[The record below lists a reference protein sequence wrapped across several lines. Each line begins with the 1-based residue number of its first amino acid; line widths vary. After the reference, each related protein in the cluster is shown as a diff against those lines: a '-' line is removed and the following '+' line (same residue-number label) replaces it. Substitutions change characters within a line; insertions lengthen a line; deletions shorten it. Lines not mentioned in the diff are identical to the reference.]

1 MTEAHCLPASA
12 LPTSALED
20 YVLGRCEQR
29 HELARDGEAMGWP
42 DAVVGQIGDFRKIA
56 ARALSASTRIR
67 EAEAKAVP
75 PELDLGYGQATRR
88 V

>member
-1 MTEAHCLPASA
+1 MPS
-12 LPTSALED
+12 SRLED
-20 YVLGRCEQR
+20 YYRGRYEQLR
-29 HELARDGEAMGWP
+29 ELATIGQAMGWP
-42 DAVVGQIGDFRKIA
+42 DAVVGMMGDFGKIA

-67 EAEAKAVP
+67 EAEAAAVP

>member
-1 MTEAHCLPASA
+1 MNATRREPASA
-12 LPTSALED
+12 LPSSRLED
-20 YVLGRCEQR
+20 YYRGRYEQLR
-29 HELARDGEAMGWP
+29 ELATIGQAMGWP

-67 EAEAKAVP
+67 EAEAAAVP

-88 V
+88 A